1 MIDLRGG
8 QTAGRRTRPGV
19 AVTTSRG
26 CSSVIHYEF
35 LSEQERTRLFHVRPQ
50 ALSPASPLEDQAVGL
65 GATLYSPATRPN
77 LAKDVVRSRERGVTS
92 SVLCLEDSVPDEQL
106 AGAET
111 NLVAQLCT
119 VHEDRPATP
128 WLFVRVRTPEQVADL
143 VRRLGPAVA
152 TLRGFVLPK
161 FTPTT
166 GPVFLDAVRVA
177 SERAGVPLL
186 SMPVVESPEVIHL
199 ESRTAALGQLHALLQ
214 AERERVLAVRLGAT
228 DFSGTYGLRRS
239 GDMTVYDV
247 RVVAS
252 VIADVVNV
260 LGRSDG
266 SGFTVTG
273 PVWEYFTGGERI
285 FKPRLR
291 ESVFAEHGARE
302 LRHQIMLMDLD
313 GLIREV
319 ELDKANGLTGK
330 TVIHPTH
337 VAAVHALSVVSHEE
351 YCDAQDVLG
360 RSSPGGVL
368 PSGYRNKMNEVN
380 PHRGWATRVLRRA
393 QAFGV
398 AREDVSYVD
407 FLVASSHQ

>member
-1 MIDLRGG
+1 M
-8 QTAGRRTRPGV
+8 
-19 AVTTSRG
+19 
-26 CSSVIHYEF
+26 IHYQF
-35 LSEQERTRLFHVRPQ
+35 LTEQERRRLFHLPPQ
-50 ALSPASPLEDQAVGL
+50 PLTPESPLDVQAVAL

-77 LAKDVVRSRERGVTS
+77 LAKDMVRSRERGVTS

-106 AGAET
+106 AEAES
-111 NLVAQLCT
+111 NLVAQLQT
-119 VHEDRPATP
+119 VHEDRPDTP
-128 WLFVRVRTPEQVADL
+128 WLFVRVRSPGQVEDL
-143 VRRLGPAVA
+143 ARRLGPALD

-166 GPVFLDAVRVA
+166 GPGFLDALRAA
-177 SERAGVPLL
+177 SERSGVPLL
-186 SMPVVESPEVIHL
+186 AMPVIESPEVIHL
-199 ESRTAALGQLHALLQ
+199 ETRAAALGELHTLLQ
-214 AERERVLAVRLGAT
+214 AQRGRVLAVRLGTT
-228 DFSGTYGLRRS
+228 DFSGTYGLRRA

-247 RVVAS
+247 RLLAS

-260 LGRSDG
+260 LGRDDG
-266 SGFTVTG
+266 TGFTVTG
-273 PVWEYFTGGERI
+273 PVWEYFTSGERI

-291 ESVFAEHGARE
+291 ESVFAEHGARD
-302 LRHQIMLMDLD
+302 LRHQIMLRDLD

-319 ELDKANGLTGK
+319 VLDKANGLSGK

-360 RSSPGGVL
+360 RHSPGGVL

-380 PHRGWATRVLRRA
+380 PHRGWATKVLRRA
-393 QAFGV
+393 RAFGV
-398 AREDVSYVD
+398 ARANVSYVD

>member
-1 MIDLRGG
+1 M
-8 QTAGRRTRPGV
+8 
-19 AVTTSRG
+19 
-26 CSSVIHYEF
+26 IHYQF
-35 LSEQERTRLFHVRPQ
+35 LTENERGRLFHLPPQ
-50 ALSPASPLEDQAVGL
+50 PLTPESPLDAQAVAL

-106 AGAET
+106 AEAET
-111 NLVAQLCT
+111 NLVAQLQT
-119 VHEDRPATP
+119 VHEGRPDTP
-128 WLFVRVRTPEQVADL
+128 WLFVRVRSPAQVEDL
-143 VRRLGPAVA
+143 VRRLGPALD

-161 FTPTT
+161 FTSTT
-166 GPVFLDAVRVA
+166 GPGFLDAVRAA
-177 SERAGVPLL
+177 SERSGVPLL
-186 SMPVVESPEVIHL
+186 AMPVIESPEVIHL
-199 ESRTAALGQLHALLQ
+199 ESRAAALGELHALLQ
-214 AERERVLAVRLGAT
+214 AQRGRVLAVRLGAT

-239 GDMTVYDV
+239 GGMTVYDV
-247 RVVAS
+247 RLIAS

-260 LGRSDG
+260 LGRDDG
-266 SGFTVTG
+266 TGFTVTG
-273 PVWEYFTGGERI
+273 PVWEYFTSGERI

-302 LRHQIMLMDLD
+302 LRHQIMLSDLD

-319 ELDKANGLTGK
+319 VLDKANGLSGK

-360 RSSPGGVL
+360 RRSPGGVL

-380 PHRGWATRVLRRA
+380 PHRGWATKVLRRA
-393 QAFGV
+393 RAFGV
-398 AREDVSYVD
+398 ARANVSYVD

>member
-1 MIDLRGG
+1 M
-8 QTAGRRTRPGV
+8 
-19 AVTTSRG
+19 
-26 CSSVIHYEF
+26 IHYQF
-35 LSEQERTRLFHVRPQ
+35 LTENERGRLFHLPPQ
-50 ALSPASPLEDQAVGL
+50 PLTPESPLEVQAVAL

-106 AGAET
+106 AEAES
-111 NLVAQLCT
+111 NLVAQLRT
-119 VHEDRPATP
+119 VHEDRADTP
-128 WLFVRVRTPEQVADL
+128 WLFVRVRSPAQVEDL
-143 VRRLGPAVA
+143 ARRLGPALD

-166 GPVFLDAVRVA
+166 GPGFLDAVRAA
-177 SERAGVPLL
+177 SERSGVPLL
-186 SMPVVESPEVIHL
+186 VMPVIESPEVIHL
-199 ESRTAALGQLHALLQ
+199 ESRAAALGELHTLLQ
-214 AERERVLAVRLGAT
+214 AQRGRVLAVRLGAT
-228 DFSGTYGLRRS
+228 DFAGTYGLRRS

-247 RVVAS
+247 RLLAS

-260 LGRSDG
+260 LGRDDG
-266 SGFTVTG
+266 TGFTVTG
-273 PVWEYFTGGERI
+273 PVWEYFTSGERI

-302 LRHQIMLMDLD
+302 LRHQIMLSELD

-319 ELDKANGLTGK
+319 VLDKANGLSGK

-351 YCDAQDVLG
+351 FCDAQDVLG
-360 RSSPGGVL
+360 RHSPGGVL

-380 PHRGWATRVLRRA
+380 PHRGWATKVLRRA
-393 QAFGV
+393 RAFGV
-398 AREDVSYVD
+398 ARANVSYVD
-407 FLVASSHQ
+407 FLVASSHR

>member
-1 MIDLRGG
+1 M
-8 QTAGRRTRPGV
+8 
-19 AVTTSRG
+19 
-26 CSSVIHYEF
+26 IHYQF
-35 LSEQERTRLFHVRPQ
+35 LTESERGRLFHLPPQ
-50 ALSPASPLEDQAVGL
+50 PLTPESPLDVQAVAL

-77 LAKDVVRSRERGVTS
+77 LVKDLVRSRERGVTS

-106 AGAET
+106 AEAET
-111 NLVAQLCT
+111 NLVAQLQT
-119 VHEDRPATP
+119 VHEDRPDTP
-128 WLFVRVRTPEQVADL
+128 WLFVRVRSPAQVEDL
-143 VRRLGPAVA
+143 VRRLGPALG

-161 FTPTT
+161 FTATT
-166 GPVFLDAVRVA
+166 GPGFLDAVRAA
-177 SERAGVPLL
+177 SERSGVPLL
-186 SMPVVESPEVIHL
+186 VMPVIESPEVIHL
-199 ESRTAALGQLHALLQ
+199 ESRAAALGELHTLLQ
-214 AERERVLAVRLGAT
+214 AQRGRVLAVRLGAT
-228 DFSGTYGLRRS
+228 DFSGTYGLRRA

-247 RVVAS
+247 RLIAS

-260 LGRSDG
+260 LGRDDG
-266 SGFTVTG
+266 TGFTVTG
-273 PVWEYFTGGERI
+273 PVWEYFTSGERI

-302 LRHQIMLMDLD
+302 LRHQIMLRDLD

-319 ELDKANGLTGK
+319 VLDKANGLSGK

-360 RSSPGGVL
+360 RHSPGGVL

-380 PHRGWATRVLRRA
+380 PHRGWATKVLRRA
-393 QAFGV
+393 RAFGV
-398 AREDVSYVD
+398 ARANVSYVD

>member
-1 MIDLRGG
+1 
-8 QTAGRRTRPGV
+8 V
-19 AVTTSRG
+19 STT
-26 CSSVIHYEF
+26 VIHYEF
-35 LSEQERTRLFHVRPQ
+35 LTEDERARLFHVRPEP
-50 ALSPASPLEDQAVGL
+50 LTVHSPLEVQAVAL

-77 LAKDVVRSRERGVTS
+77 LARDVVRSRGRGVTS
-92 SVLCLEDSVPDEQL
+92 SVLCLEDAVPDDQL
-106 AGAET
+106 ADAED
-111 NLVAQLCT
+111 NLVAQLGA
-119 VHEDRPATP
+119 VHADRPATP
-128 WLFVRVRTPEQVADL
+128 WLFVRVRTPEQVTDL
-143 VRRLGPAVA
+143 VRRLGPAVD

-166 GPVFLDAVRVA
+166 GPGFLDAVRGA

-186 SMPVVESPEVIHL
+186 VMPVIESPEVIHL
-199 ESRTAALGQLHALLQ
+199 ESRASVLGELHALLQ
-214 AERERVLAVRLGAT
+214 PERDRVLAVRVGAT

-247 RVVAS
+247 RLVAD

-260 LGRSDG
+260 LGRTDG
-266 SGFTVTG
+266 TGFAVTG

-351 YCDAQDVLG
+351 HGDALAVLG
-360 RSSPGGVL
+360 RSGAGGVL
-368 PSGYRNKMNEVN
+368 PSGYGNKMNEVN
-380 PHRGWATRVLRRA
+380 PHRGWATKVLRRA

-407 FLVASSHQ
+407 FLVASSHR

>member
-1 MIDLRGG
+1 M
-8 QTAGRRTRPGV
+8 
-19 AVTTSRG
+19 
-26 CSSVIHYEF
+26 IHYQF
-35 LSEQERTRLFHVRPQ
+35 LTERERNRLFLLPPEP
-50 ALSPASPLEDQAVGL
+50 LTPESPLDVQAVAL

-106 AGAET
+106 AEAES
-111 NLVAQLCT
+111 NLVAQLQT
-119 VHEDRPATP
+119 VHEDRPETP
-128 WLFVRVRTPEQVADL
+128 WLFVRVRSPAQVEDL
-143 VRRLGPAVA
+143 ARRLGPALD

-166 GPVFLDAVRVA
+166 GPGFLDALRAA
-177 SERAGVPLL
+177 SERSGVPLL
-186 SMPVVESPEVIHL
+186 AMPVIESPEVIHL
-199 ESRTAALGQLHALLQ
+199 ESRAAALGELHTLLQ
-214 AERERVLAVRLGAT
+214 AQRGRVLAVRLGTT
-228 DFSGTYGLRRS
+228 DFSGTYGLRRA

-247 RVVAS
+247 RLLAS

-260 LGRSDG
+260 LGRDDG
-266 SGFTVTG
+266 TGFTVTG
-273 PVWEYFTGGERI
+273 PVWEYFTSGERI

-302 LRHQIMLMDLD
+302 LRHQIMLRDLD

-319 ELDKANGLTGK
+319 VLDKANGLSGK

-360 RSSPGGVL
+360 RHSPGGVL

-380 PHRGWATRVLRRA
+380 PHRGWATKVLRRA
-393 QAFGV
+393 RAFGV
-398 AREDVSYVD
+398 ARANVSYVD